1 MKLLLFTVFNFNS
14 NIGAIM
20 WYTSHKQIDMSV
32 LEYFDFILGLQQ
44 KDAIKMFSAHNSIK
58 TTVKPLPFHI
68 AIAVAMF
75 K

>member
-32 LEYFDFILGLQQ
+32 LEYLGLQQ